1 MVLFLRLYEV
11 IKNKHGGHR
20 KASHSLGVPLA
31 VVDLDAEVE
40 IHDLAFELER
50 GHVCGVGGV

>member
-1 MVLFLRLYEV
+1 MNTGV
-11 IKNKHGGHR
+11 ITQ
-20 KASHSLGVPLA
+20 SLNVPLA

-50 GHVCGVGGV
+50 GHVCGVGRV